1 MEKKLPGVFANKNIN
16 NLNNNNK
23 VYYSSKETIRNTVTP
38 KKNKKDDRLPSLI
51 GQSVEQKINTIFNS
65 VNYVYKAKVEITLE
79 DGKVTKNIIGK
90 NSNSLITMENELI
103 PISKIIDIE
112 YKK

>member
-1 MEKKLPGVFANKNIN
+1 MKNKLPGVYANKSIS
-16 NLNNNNK
+16 NLNNNEK
-23 VYYSSKETIRNTVTP
+23 VYYSNKDSNITTT

-65 VNYVYKAKVEITLE
+65 SNYVYKAKVEITLE
-79 DGKVTKNIIGK
+79 DGKVTKNIIGR
-90 NSNSLITMENELI
+90 NNVSLITMDNELI
-103 PISKIIDIE
+103 PIDKIIDIE

>member
-1 MEKKLPGVFANKNIN
+1 MEKKLPGVFANKNIS
-16 NLNNNNK
+16 NLNNNER
-23 VYYSSKETIRNTVTP
+23 VYYSNKDSNKTITTT
-38 KKNKKDDRLPSLI
+38 KKNKRDDRLPSLI

-79 DGKVTKNIIGK
+79 NGKVIKNIIGRNN
-90 NSNSLITMENELI
+90 NSIITMDNELI
-103 PISKIIDIE
+103 PIDKIIDIE

>member
-1 MEKKLPGVFANKNIN
+1 MEKKLPGIYANKNIS
-16 NLNNNNK
+16 NLNNNEK
-23 VYYSSKETIRNTVTP
+23 VYYSSKETTRNTTST

-65 VNYVYKAKVEITLE
+65 VNYIYKAKVEITLE
-79 DGKVTKNIIGK
+79 DGKITKNIIGRN
-90 NSNSLITMENELI
+90 NSNLITMDNELI

>member
-1 MEKKLPGVFANKNIN
+1 MKNKLPGVYANKNIS
-16 NLNNNNK
+16 NLNNNEK
-23 VYYSSKETIRNTVTP
+23 VYYSNKDSNKNIKTT

-79 DGKVTKNIIGK
+79 DGKVIKNIIGR
-90 NSNSLITMENELI
+90 NNVSLITMDNELI
-103 PISKIIDIE
+103 PIDKIIDIE